1 MNVEEF
7 LTDDVE
13 ERIKAVDK
21 NLWNEAVRDS
31 RKMSKAEWVNAY
43 SQRLMDAGVSV
54 DKFRKLTKST
64 KDLPSRLREAFGDVK
79 FNPSEGWKNRV
90 YLEEFQ
96 DVPKDKFEEGLSKM
110 KSYYDQNIA
119 ERESEAGRKRREQE
133 VKNWN
138 SSKRGLLRSLLASDY
153 EKQRYIDNP
162 SAAIF
167 GEEATPVFGKDWLGK
182 GEAISDLA
190 YGVAG
195 AAGDVFGG
203 KKAFIGP
210 GIRLLRDVQHKGYVP
225 GFDESKYQKDWSDIA
240 KNMVAEAT
248 LTGGTEYLKN
258 FMKGQRML
266 SGASGDISKVLNL
279 EQEAKNIDKAFGDI
293 AYYLEDETLSTS
305 DKIRS
310 LRNAYKTMPE
320 SELKSKVGEILN
332 KRDIGLADL
341 DEIRRLGA
349 TYDLYGHYAATPA
362 GRKRFMRDYG
372 GNDNIEHV
380 FKGESRPVTE
390 FTPFTRR
397 ILEAPELTKF
407 QNVVE
412 KPATIAL
419 DKFMTGPVGSAALKL
434 QGTAFEQRAPK
445 KSKRVE
451 TAEERA
457 HIEEIKKQEARFWEA
472 RFKPHKNENDPLWK
486 AYEEWYE
493 ENKRGKE

>member
-1 MNVEEF
+1 MTIEEF
-7 LTDDVE
+7 LDENTYNLTPAEYNAALEDLEKMDKKSWIKKYAPLMEAKTAGWLDVE
-13 ERIKAVDK
+13 DVKKA
-21 NLWNEAVRDS
+21 
-31 RKMSKAEWVNAY
+31 
-43 SQRLMDAGVSV
+43 
-54 DKFRKLTKST
+54 
-64 KDLPSRLREAFGDVK
+64 KDLPSRLREAFGSSDNKNV
-79 FNPSEGWKNRV
+79 FDRPSNYINEV
-90 YLEEFQ
+90 YYKEFE
-96 DVPKDKFEEGLSKM
+96 DVPREQFDAALGKM
-110 KSYYDQNIA
+110 RQYAQEDMDA
-119 ERESEAGRKRREQE
+119 RREEAGRKRREQE

-138 SSKRGLLRSLLASDY
+138 SSKRGLLRNLLASDY

-167 GEEATPVFGKDWLGK
+167 GDEATPVFGKDILGK

-203 KKAFIGP
+203 KSAFIGP

-240 KNMVAEAT
+240 KNMALEAT

-258 FMKGQRML
+258 FRKGQRML
-266 SGASGDISKVLNL
+266 GGASGDISKVLNL

-305 DKIRS
+305 DKVRS
-310 LRNAYKTMPE
+310 LRNAYKSMPE

-349 TYDLYGHYAATPA
+349 TYDMYGSYAATPT

-372 GNDNIEHV
+372 GNENIEHV
-380 FKGESRPVTE
+380 FKGEARPVTE

-407 QNVVE
+407 QKKVE
-412 KPATIAL
+412 KPIVNAV

-451 TAEERA
+451 TQEERA
-457 HIEEIKKQEARFWEA
+457 QIEEIKNQESRFWEA
-472 RFKPHKNENDPLWK
+472 GFKPNKNENDPLWR

-493 ENKRGKE
+493 ENKRGEE